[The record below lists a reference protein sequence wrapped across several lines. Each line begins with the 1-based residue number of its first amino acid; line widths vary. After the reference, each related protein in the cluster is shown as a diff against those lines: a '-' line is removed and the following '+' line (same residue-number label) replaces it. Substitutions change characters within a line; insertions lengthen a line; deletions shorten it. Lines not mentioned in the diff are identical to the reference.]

1 MTVSL
6 NSKAGRLQLKCATG
20 VRPTKSIVRQA
31 LADMLRPWLAGHLC
45 IDLFAGSG
53 AVGMMALAE
62 GAAGCLFVECNRQAL
77 RTLRA
82 NLLLLQ
88 KNNLRQDSCAVKVL
102 AQPVE
107 YFVRHFATT
116 EQVFVWADPPWTD
129 TEWREVLPRCLQ
141 VGSGSYLA
149 IAAAQRQV
157 RDKPLA
163 CPGWVVQKCKHYGNT
178 AVELLRKE

>member
-1 MTVSL
+1 MTISII
-6 NSKAGRLQLKCATG
+6 SKAGRWQLKCAAG

-31 LADMLRPWLAGHLC
+31 LVDMLRSWLAGHLC

-53 AVGMMALAE
+53 AVGMTVLAE
-62 GAAGCLFVECNRQAL
+62 GAAGCLFVECDRQAL
-77 RTLRA
+77 HTLRA

-88 KNNLRQDSCAVKVL
+88 KNNLLQDSCEVKVL

-116 EQVFVWADPPWTD
+116 EPVFVWADPPWAE
-129 TEWREVLPRCLQ
+129 TEWREVLPRLLQ

-149 IAAAQRQV
+149 ISAAQRQV
-157 RDKPLA
+157 QAQPLTY
-163 CPGWVVQKCKHYGNT
+163 PGWVVQKRKHYGNT